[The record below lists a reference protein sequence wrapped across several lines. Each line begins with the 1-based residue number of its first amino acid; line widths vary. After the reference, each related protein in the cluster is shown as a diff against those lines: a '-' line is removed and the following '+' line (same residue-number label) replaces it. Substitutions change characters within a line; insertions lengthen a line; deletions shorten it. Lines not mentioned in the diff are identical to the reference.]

1 MGTLPHAF
9 SLFALILLLT
19 SGTGAD
25 QITKTQ
31 AIFNGSTGIGA
42 IVDTSSR
49 IGKEEIVA
57 MEVAKEDFYGFGNLT
72 FLLINDSQKD
82 TIHAA
87 LEAKDLIDTRQVQAI
102 IGPQTWEEVSLVAGI
117 ARETQVPILSFADTA
132 PEWAPERWPSLLQ
145 ASPDKR
151 AQMKAIAAIVQSW
164 NWHQVIVI
172 YEDTDSSARGVIPHL
187 HDALREVNSEVSQFV
202 AFSPFNSSDSMS
214 KELENIKSKQ
224 YCRVFVVHLSF
235 KLAVRL
241 FEMANKMEMMK
252 RDYVWITTDPFTS
265 LVHSINASVISS
277 MKGILGVRSYFP
289 KMGPHFVNFNQR
301 FRTRFR
307 RKYPREERNEP
318 GIYAVQAYD
327 AMRTIALGLNKT
339 GSKRGGKELL
349 ENILDADFHG
359 LSGKVKF
366 KNQNVAAAEIFEI
379 VNVIGTGYNE
389 LGYWSNGLGF
399 SENIHENSS
408 YNSAS
413 MIDLEQ
419 VHWPGGPRYTPRG
432 WTALTSAKLFRI
444 GVASLSGYEEY
455 VKVESD
461 DRLGTNFSGFANE
474 VFKATTASMPFCPQY
489 EFQYFNGS
497 YNELLEQLH
506 LKNFDAV
513 VGDVEI
519 VASRHQYA
527 EFTYPYTETGLV
539 LIVPVRSSSK
549 AWSFI
554 KPFTATMWVLIS
566 VITVYN
572 GFVVWWIE
580 RKHCDELQGSIPN
593 QIGIMIWLSF
603 NTLFS
608 LNGPKLHSNLSR
620 MSGVVWLF
628 VALIIIQT
636 YTANLSSML
645 TVQRLEPTIPSVEE
659 LLNSNAMVGTGTY
672 MERYLAKV
680 LKFKNQNM
688 QHFQSAESYVK
699 GFEDKKIS
707 AAFLGTPSA
716 KIFLAKYCNSFIQI
730 GPTYKIGGFGFA
742 FPRGSP
748 LLASVN
754 EALLKISENGT
765 LQELEKTWITPQ
777 KCPKM
782 PSDSSSLGPSGFREL
797 FFITAGT
804 TTIAFVIYVCRTN
817 LLRHKNI
824 WGIISAVL
832 KRWVSPRRH
841 FTSRRVAN
849 VEISLPEIHL
859 KPTKLSTE

>member
-1 MGTLPHAF
+1 MGTLPHVF
-9 SLFALILLLT
+9 SLFALILLMT

-25 QITKTQ
+25 QSTKTQ
-31 AIFNGSTGIGA
+31 AMFKGSAGIGA
-42 IVDTSSR
+42 ILDQSSR
-49 IGKEEIVA
+49 IGKEETVA
-57 MEVAKEDFYGFGNLT
+57 MEVAKEDFYGFGNQT
-72 FLLINDSQKD
+72 FFHIKDSQKD

-87 LEAKDLIDTRQVQAI
+87 LEAKDLIDTEVQAI
-102 IGPQTWEEVSLVAGI
+102 IGPQTWEEVPLVAEI

-132 PEWAPERWPSLLQ
+132 PEWATERWPSLLQ

-151 AQMKAIAAIVQSW
+151 AQMKAVAAIVQSW
-164 NWHQVIVI
+164 NWHQVTVI
-172 YEDTDSSARGVIPHL
+172 YEDTDSSARGAIPHL

-202 AFSPFNSSDSMS
+202 AFSPFASSDSMS
-214 KELENIKSKQ
+214 KELENIKNKQ

-241 FEMANKMEMMK
+241 FEMAKKMEMMK
-252 RDYVWITTDPFTS
+252 KDYVWITTDPFTS

-277 MKGILGVRSYFP
+277 MQGILGVRSYFP
-289 KMGPHFVNFNQR
+289 KMGKHFETFNQR
-301 FRTRFR
+301 FRTRFS
-307 RKYPREERNEP
+307 RKYPLEEKKEP

-327 AMRTIALGLNKT
+327 AMWTIALGLNKT
-339 GSKRGGKELL
+339 GRKRGGKELF
-349 ENILDADFHG
+349 ENILDADFRG
-359 LSGKVKF
+359 LSGEVKF
-366 KNQNVAAAEIFEI
+366 KNQKVAAAEIFEI

-389 LGYWSNGLGF
+389 LGYWTYWSNGSGF
-399 SENIHENSS
+399 LENIHENST
-408 YNSAS
+408 YNSS
-413 MIDLEQ
+413 MIDLEE

-432 WTALTSAKLFRI
+432 WTTLTSSNRFRI

-455 VKVESD
+455 VKVEID
-461 DRLGTNFSGFANE
+461 DRLGMNFSGFAIE
-474 VFKATTASMPFCPQY
+474 VFKATTASMPSFPY

-497 YNELLEQLH
+497 YKELVEQLH
-506 LKNFDAV
+506 LKKFDAV

-519 VASRHQYA
+519 VASRNTYA
-527 EFTYPYTETGLV
+527 EFTNPYTESGLV

-554 KPFTATMWVLIS
+554 KPFTTTMWALIS

-636 YTANLSSML
+636 YTANLTSML

-659 LLNSNAMVGTGTY
+659 LLNSNAMVGYCTGTY
-672 MERYLAKV
+672 IEKYLAEV
-680 LKFKNQNM
+680 LKFKNHNLL
-688 QHFQSAESYVK
+688 HFQSAESYAK
-699 GFEDKKIS
+699 GFEDKNIS
-707 AAFLGTPSA
+707 AAFLGTPYA

-748 LLASVN
+748 LLAGVN

-765 LQELEKTWITPQ
+765 LQELEKTWISPQ
-777 KCPKM
+777 KCPQM
-782 PSDSSSLGPSGFREL
+782 QSESSSLGPSGFRVL
-797 FFITAGT
+797 FFITGGT

-817 LLRHKNI
+817 LLRHGNI
-824 WGIISAVL
+824 LRIISAVV
-832 KRWVSPRRH
+832 KRWLSPRRH
-841 FTSRRVAN
+841 FTRRVAN
-849 VEISLPEIHL
+849 VEIPPKAFPEAPVPL
-859 KPTKLSTE
+859 A

>member
-1 MGTLPHAF
+1 M
-9 SLFALILLLT
+9 
-19 SGTGAD
+19 
-25 QITKTQ
+25 
-31 AIFNGSTGIGA
+31 
-42 IVDTSSR
+42 
-49 IGKEEIVA
+49 
-57 MEVAKEDFYGFGNLT
+57 
-72 FLLINDSQKD
+72 
-82 TIHAA
+82 
-87 LEAKDLIDTRQVQAI
+87 
-102 IGPQTWEEVSLVAGI
+102 SLVAEI

-474 VFKATTASMPFCPQY
+474 VFKATTASMPFFPQY

-506 LKNFDAV
+506 LKV
-513 VGDVEI
+513 
-519 VASRHQYA
+519 
-527 EFTYPYTETGLV
+527 
-539 LIVPVRSSSK
+539 
-549 AWSFI
+549 
-554 KPFTATMWVLIS
+554 
-566 VITVYN
+566 
-572 GFVVWWIE
+572 
-580 RKHCDELQGSIPN
+580 
-593 QIGIMIWLSF
+593 
-603 NTLFS
+603 
-608 LNGPKLHSNLSR
+608 
-620 MSGVVWLF
+620 
-628 VALIIIQT
+628 
-636 YTANLSSML
+636 
-645 TVQRLEPTIPSVEE
+645 
-659 LLNSNAMVGTGTY
+659 
-672 MERYLAKV
+672 
-680 LKFKNQNM
+680 
-688 QHFQSAESYVK
+688 
-699 GFEDKKIS
+699 
-707 AAFLGTPSA
+707 
-716 KIFLAKYCNSFIQI
+716 
-730 GPTYKIGGFGFA
+730 
-742 FPRGSP
+742 RGS
-748 LLASVN
+748 LI
-754 EALLKISENGT
+754 E
-765 LQELEKTWITPQ
+765 
-777 KCPKM
+777 
-782 PSDSSSLGPSGFREL
+782 
-797 FFITAGT
+797 
-804 TTIAFVIYVCRTN
+804 
-817 LLRHKNI
+817 
-824 WGIISAVL
+824 
-832 KRWVSPRRH
+832 
-841 FTSRRVAN
+841 
-849 VEISLPEIHL
+849 
-859 KPTKLSTE
+859 

>member
-25 QITKTQ
+25 QSTKTQ
-31 AIFNGSTGIGA
+31 AIFKGSARIGA

-102 IGPQTWEEVSLVAGI
+102 IGPQTWEEVSLVAEI

-202 AFSPFNSSDSMS
+202 AFSPFASSDSIS

-241 FEMANKMEMMK
+241 FEMAKNMEMMK
-252 RDYVWITTDPFTS
+252 KDYVWITTDPFTS

-277 MKGILGVRSYFP
+277 MKGILGVRSYYP
-289 KMGPHFVNFNQR
+289 KMGQHFENFNQR
-301 FRTRFR
+301 FRTRFS
-307 RKYPREERNEP
+307 RKYPREEKKEP
-318 GIYAVQAYD
+318 GIYAVQAYY

-408 YNSAS
+408 YNTS
-413 MIDLEQ
+413 MIGLGQ
-419 VHWPGGPRYTPRG
+419 VYWPGGPRYTPRG
-432 WTALTSAKLFRI
+432 WTALTSAKRLRI
-444 GVASLSGYEEY
+444 GVPSISGYEEY

-461 DRLGTNFSGFANE
+461 DRLGTNFSGFSIE
-474 VFKATTASMPFCPQY
+474 VFKATAASMPSFPLY

-497 YNELLEQLH
+497 YDKLVEQIH

-519 VASRHQYA
+519 VSSRYQYA
-527 EFTYPYTETGLV
+527 EFTNPYTETGLV
-539 LIVPVRSSSK
+539 LIVPARSSSK
-549 AWSFI
+549 AWSFV
-554 KPFTATMWVLIS
+554 KPFTTTMWVLIS

-580 RKHCDELQGSIPN
+580 REHCDELQGSIPN

-628 VALIIIQT
+628 VALIITQT
-636 YTANLSSML
+636 YTANLTSML
-645 TVQRLEPTIPSVEE
+645 TVQRLEPIIPSVEE
-659 LLNSNAMVGTGTY
+659 LLNSNAMVGYCTGSY
-672 MERYLAKV
+672 MERYLAEV
-680 LKFKNQNM
+680 LKFKSQNLK
-688 QHFQSAESYVK
+688 HFRSAENYFE
-699 GFEDKKIS
+699 GFKDKNIS
-707 AAFLGTPSA
+707 AAFLGTPYA

-765 LQELEKTWITPQ
+765 LQELEKTWISPQ
-777 KCPKM
+777 KCPEM
-782 PSDSSSLGPSGFREL
+782 PSDSSSLGPSGFRVL
-797 FFITAGT
+797 FFITGGT
-804 TTIAFVIYVCRTN
+804 TTIAFVIYVCRPN
-817 LLRHKNI
+817 LLRLKNM

-832 KRWVSPRRH
+832 KRWLSSRRQV
-841 FTSRRVAN
+841 TSRRVAN
-849 VEISLPEIHL
+849 VEIPPKAFPEAPVSLA
-859 KPTKLSTE
+859 

>member
-1 MGTLPHAF
+1 MERESALVLCYLDKNTMGTLPHAF

-25 QITKTQ
+25 QSTKTQ
-31 AIFNGSTGIGA
+31 AIFERSTGIGA

-57 MEVAKEDFYGFGNLT
+57 MEVAKEDFYGFGNLI

-102 IGPQTWEEVSLVAGI
+102 VGPQTWEEVSLVAEI
-117 ARETQVPILSFADTA
+117 ARETQVPILSFAETA
-132 PEWAPERWPSLLQ
+132 PEWATGRWPSLLQ

-151 AQMKAIAAIVQSW
+151 AQMKAVAAIVQSW

-187 HDALREVNSEVSQFV
+187 HDALREVNSQVSQFV
-202 AFSPFNSSDSMS
+202 AFSPSASSDSMS

-241 FEMANKMEMMK
+241 FEMAKKMEMMQK
-252 RDYVWITTDPFTS
+252 DYVWITTDPITS

-277 MKGILGVRSYFP
+277 MQGILGVRSYFP
-289 KMGPHFVNFNQR
+289 KMGQDFETFNQR
-301 FRTRFR
+301 FSTRFS
-307 RKYPREERNEP
+307 RKYPREEKKEP

-327 AMRTIALGLNKT
+327 AMRTIALGLDKT

-349 ENILDADFHG
+349 ENILDVDFHG

-366 KNQNVAAAEIFEI
+366 KNQNVAAAEIFQI

-389 LGYWSNGLGF
+389 IGYWSNGLGF

-408 YNSAS
+408 YDLS
-413 MIDLEQ
+413 MIDLGQ
-419 VHWPGGPRYTPRG
+419 VYWPGGPRSTPRG
-432 WTALTSAKLFRI
+432 WTALTSAKRLRI
-444 GVASLSGYEEY
+444 GVPSSSGYKEY
-455 VKVESD
+455 VKVE
-461 DRLGTNFSGFANE
+461 GTNFSGFSIE
-474 VFKATTASMPFCPQY
+474 VFKTTAASMPIFPPY
-489 EFQYFNGS
+489 EFHDFNGT
-497 YNELLEQLH
+497 YDELVEQIH
-506 LKNFDAV
+506 LKKFDAV

-519 VASRHQYA
+519 VSSRYQYA
-527 EFTYPYTETGLV
+527 EFTNPYTETGLV
-539 LIVPVRSSSK
+539 LIVPARSSSK

-554 KPFTATMWVLIS
+554 KPFTTTMWVLIS

-580 RKHCDELQGSIPN
+580 RKHCEELQGSITT

-636 YTANLSSML
+636 YTANLTSML

-659 LLNSNAMVGTGTY
+659 LLNSNAKVGYCTGSY
-672 MERYLAKV
+672 MERYLPEV
-680 LKFKNQNM
+680 LKFKSENM
-688 QHFQSAESYVK
+688 RYFRSAESYAE
-699 GFEDKKIS
+699 GFRDKNIS
-707 AAFLGTPSA
+707 AAFLGTPYA

-730 GPTYKIGGFGFA
+730 GPTYKIGGFGFV
-742 FPRGSP
+742 RS
-748 LLASVN
+748 LAH
-754 EALLKISENGT
+754 
-765 LQELEKTWITPQ
+765 
-777 KCPKM
+777 
-782 PSDSSSLGPSGFREL
+782 
-797 FFITAGT
+797 
-804 TTIAFVIYVCRTN
+804 IY
-817 LLRHKNI
+817 
-824 WGIISAVL
+824 
-832 KRWVSPRRH
+832 
-841 FTSRRVAN
+841 
-849 VEISLPEIHL
+849 
-859 KPTKLSTE
+859 